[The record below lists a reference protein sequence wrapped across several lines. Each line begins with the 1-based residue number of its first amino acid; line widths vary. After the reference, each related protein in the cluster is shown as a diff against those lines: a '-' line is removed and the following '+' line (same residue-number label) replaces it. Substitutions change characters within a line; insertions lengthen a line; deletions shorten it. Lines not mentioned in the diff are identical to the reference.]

1 VKGTIPSIFLFLFIT
16 KEYQMT
22 TITAKPAST
31 AQINRINALVERGI
45 ISVTSMPSASW
56 EASAIIRNSP
66 ASKRDKE
73 ELKAKGG
80 RTIARMT
87 SGEVEMT
94 IKVVDALKLIDL
106 AGSKNEQILEAA
118 TLLRKHFMSKAQ

>member
-1 VKGTIPSIFLFLFIT
+1 
-16 KEYQMT
+16 MT
-22 TITAKPAST
+22 STTKPAST

-45 ISVTSMPSASW
+45 ISVGAMPTASW

-73 ELKAKGG
+73 ELKAKHG
-80 RTIARMT
+80 RTLARMT

-94 IKVVDALKLIDL
+94 SKVVEALKLIDL

-118 TLLRKHFMSKAQ
+118 TILRKHFMSKAQ